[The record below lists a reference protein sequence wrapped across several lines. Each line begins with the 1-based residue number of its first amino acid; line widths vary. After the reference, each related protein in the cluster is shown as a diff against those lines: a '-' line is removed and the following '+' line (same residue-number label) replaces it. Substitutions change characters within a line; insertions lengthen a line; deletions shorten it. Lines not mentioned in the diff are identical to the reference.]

1 MAVRT
6 PRGTPSAGRSRRGR
20 PPLGQ
25 TGVSELPRIVLEG
38 VTMVIATGLI
48 ISAVGLELD
57 PPRVAATLGL
67 FAYALIRL
75 MPMATR

>member
-1 MAVRT
+1 M
-6 PRGTPSAGRSRRGR
+6 
-20 PPLGQ
+20 
-25 TGVSELPRIVLEG
+25 SELPRIVLEG